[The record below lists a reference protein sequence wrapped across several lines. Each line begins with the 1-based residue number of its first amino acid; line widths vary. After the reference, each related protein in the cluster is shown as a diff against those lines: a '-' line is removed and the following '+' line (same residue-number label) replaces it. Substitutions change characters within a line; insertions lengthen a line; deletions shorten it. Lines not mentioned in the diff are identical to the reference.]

1 VCADLSRKE
10 IVFLSRLS
18 QALNLD
24 DQLVESLE
32 KQLELA

>member
-1 VCADLSRKE
+1 
-10 IVFLSRLS
+10 VFLSRLS
-18 QALNLD
+18 QSLNLD